1 MNDLKAAMH
10 ASASGLHVQ
19 GVRQRIISENLANA
33 ASTGSVPS
41 EDPYQR
47 KVLTF
52 RNMLDE
58 ATGAMTVEVARV
70 GRDTRTDFETR
81 YDPSHPAADENGYV
95 KLPNVNRLVEIADMK
110 EASLTSEALTKSQQS
125 AYEMLSKIYDL
136 LNSR

>member
-1 MNDLKAAMH
+1 MNDLTAAMY
-10 ASASGLHVQ
+10 ASASGLHAQ
-19 GVRQRIISENLANA
+19 GVRQRVISENLANA
-33 ASTGSVPS
+33 ASTGTKPG

-47 KVLTF
+47 KVITF

-58 ATGAMTVEVARV
+58 ASGATTVEVDRI
-70 GRDTRTDFETR
+70 GRDTRKEFETR

-125 AYEMLSKIYDL
+125 AYEMLSKIYDM